1 MFLISNEPAN
11 TILTPIVESLMDE
24 TPQEVEAFIRTLFQ
38 EEWFDTSTASEKG
51 NDNRLAHRIRSIR
64 NRILKG

>member
-11 TILTPIVESLMDE
+11 NILTPIVESLMDE

-38 EEWFDTSTASEKG
+38 EEWFDTSTPSEKG
-51 NDNRLAHRIRSIR
+51 NDNRLAHRIRTIR